1 MASEATGTWGCFFL
15 GLKVFSLLLTHM
27 LMIASHKVELAAL
40 PHSLAWVLHGAAFR
54 GPSSQTQK
62 PAIALES
69 LGCWG
74 HSARP
79 RIPRVNLPVF

>member
-1 MASEATGTWGCFFL
+1 MASEATGTWGCFCL

-62 PAIALES
+62 PAFALAS
-69 LGCWG
+69 LG
-74 HSARP
+74 
-79 RIPRVNLPVF
+79 